1 LRLFTFALRVA
12 YDAFLAFLRDD
23 GWAIA
28 SHISLSTLLSLFP
41 FLIFVT
47 ALTSFLYGS
56 QELAEKVAQI
66 LLEAWPKEVA
76 GPISNEISRVVSNEI
91 GNVLPRA
98 QSGTATIGVVL
109 AIYFSSSGIES
120 LRIGLN
126 RAYQETETRPWWL
139 LRLESIAYVLVG
151 ALALSALAFLVVLAP
166 LIFRTALRYL
176 PGLAELERA
185 FTFLRFGIAGAVLVL
200 ALVIAHKWLPHGR
213 RRLSEIA
220 PGIVVTLLLWLVTGN
235 AFARYLAEFSGSYV
249 TTYAGLASA
258 MVALVFL
265 YWTAGIFMYGGELN
279 QSIRKMRRKRRERIV
294 RSE

>member
-1 LRLFTFALRVA
+1 LRLLVLACRIA

-28 SHISLSTLLSLFP
+28 SHIALSTLTSLFP
-41 FLIFVT
+41 FLIFV
-47 ALTSFLYGS
+47 AAVTSFLYGS

-66 LLEAWPKEVA
+66 LLAAWPEEVA
-76 GPISNEISRVVSNEI
+76 GPISNEITHVVSNEI
-91 GNVLPRA
+91 ANVLPMTHGSVA
-98 QSGTATIGVVL
+98 ALGVVL
-109 AIYFSSSGIES
+109 ALYFSSSGIES

-126 RAYQETETRPWWL
+126 RAYDEIEMRPWWL
-139 LRLESIAYVLVG
+139 LRLESVAYVLVG
-151 ALALSALAFLVVLAP
+151 TLALSALAFLVVLAP
-166 LIFRTALRYL
+166 LTFRTAVRYL
-176 PGLAELERA
+176 PWLADLEPTITL
-185 FTFLRFGIAGAVLVL
+185 FRFSIAGAVLVI
-200 ALVIAHKWLPHGR
+200 ALLIAHKWLPYGR

-249 TTYAGLASA
+249 TTYGGLASA

-279 QSIRKMRRKRRERIV
+279 QAIRKLIAN
-294 RSE
+294 SE